1 MGNTNDNIS
10 QRNWRRV
17 EMFHATLDSTSTWKQ
32 IVDALATL
40 LTEVHFI
47 VSKSGIIL
55 RQLDSS
61 KAAMVDLVL
70 PAKIFQEYDC
80 DGNYDICLG
89 VDELNKISKRMAGD
103 DRLEFRLDEDDNRFE
118 IKMIGQAQRQF
129 KLQLLTAP
137 DERTKKPSLE
147 FDAKAEM
154 FADAFKQAVK
164 DIGVVSSHLRIAASG
179 KTLTF
184 TGEGDTGEAEVSMK
198 AAGDESV
205 IFHLEVSAKPT
216 AMYALNYLSEIAKA
230 MSTDSLTLQ
239 FSENKPMLLEFPIAE
254 IGSISFI
261 LAPRVERDRRST

>member
-1 MGNTNDNIS
+1 
-10 QRNWRRV
+10 
-17 EMFHATLDSTSTWKQ
+17 MFHATLDSTSTWKQ

-40 LTEVHFI
+40 LTEVHFV
-47 VSKSGIIL
+47 VSESGITL

-70 PAKIFQEYDC
+70 PAKVFQEYNC
-80 DGNYDICLG
+80 DGEHDICLG
-89 VDELNKISKRMAGD
+89 VDELNKVSKRMAGD
-103 DRLEFRLDEDDNRFE
+103 DRLEFRLDTEGKRFE

-129 KLQLLTAP
+129 KLQLLTPP
-137 DERTKKPSLE
+137 DERTKKPTLA

-164 DIGVVSSHLRIAASG
+164 DIGVVSSHLRITASG
-179 KTLTF
+179 KTLSF
-184 TGEGDTGEAEVSMK
+184 TGEGDTGEAEVALK

-205 IFHLEVSAKPT
+205 VFHIEVKDKPA

-261 LAPRVERDRRST
+261 LAPRVERRSA